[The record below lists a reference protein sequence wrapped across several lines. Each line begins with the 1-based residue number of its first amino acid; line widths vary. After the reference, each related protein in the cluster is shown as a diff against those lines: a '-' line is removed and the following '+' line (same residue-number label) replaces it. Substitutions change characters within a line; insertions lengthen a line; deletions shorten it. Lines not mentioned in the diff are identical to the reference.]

1 MQYTPYGYNGKE
13 LRTPTL
19 FVYGRD
25 KSSPVEYQDSEF
37 AYKLGQYLKN
47 YCDAFGYELKD
58 KPLFGDPSAL
68 SSTPHGPQSVP
79 NYGS

>member
-25 KSSPVEYQDSEF
+25 KSSPVEYQGGNYAFE
-37 AYKLGQYLKN
+37 LGQYLKK

-58 KPLFGDPSAL
+58 KQL
-68 SSTPHGPQSVP
+68 
-79 NYGS
+79 